1 MYGNEGEKWVMITE
15 LSING
20 LMINEVG
27 TEFEIA
33 PYYSVPHGYTSI
45 KYEGI
50 LLFIPDDIFNE
61 HFVKLE
67 KYKQYYQ
74 LGDVIKINANGNLS
88 EYIIED
94 ITGDGHYVTLHL
106 EHN

>member
-1 MYGNEGEKWVMITE
+1 MYGNEGEKWVMVKE

-20 LMINEVG
+20 LMINEAG

-33 PYYSVPHGYTSI
+33 PYYSVPHGYAAI

-50 LLFIPDDIFNE
+50 LLFIPDNIFEE

-74 LGDVIKINANGNLS
+74 LGDIIKINANGNLG
-88 EYIIED
+88 EYVVED
-94 ITGDGHYVTLHL
+94 ISGDGHYVTLQL
-106 EHN
+106 EQN

>member
-1 MYGNEGEKWVMITE
+1 MYGNEGEKWVMVKE

-20 LMINEVG
+20 LMINEAG

-33 PYYSVPHGYTSI
+33 PYYSVPHGYAAI

-50 LLFIPDDIFNE
+50 LLFIPDNIFEE

-74 LGDVIKINANGNLS
+74 LGDIIKINANGNLG
-88 EYIIED
+88 EYVIED
-94 ITGDGHYVTLHL
+94 ISGDGHYVTLQL
-106 EHN
+106 EQN